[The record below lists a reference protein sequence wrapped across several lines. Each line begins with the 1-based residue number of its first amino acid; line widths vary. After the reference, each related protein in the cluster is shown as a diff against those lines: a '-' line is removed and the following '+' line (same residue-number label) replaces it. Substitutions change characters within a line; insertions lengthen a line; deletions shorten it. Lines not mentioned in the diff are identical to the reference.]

1 LSTPF
6 QNRLVGTII
15 VAAAAII
22 FLPDVLDGDKQSN
35 QADFEGIP
43 SAPKFEKNT
52 SSKTFP
58 AQLLKKIPQ
67 TTLAEDVALDDIATN
82 KSGELSTKNNVKPI
96 KSKGDG
102 TVKVNVLAKNQS
114 FEKNISKVSTSNSK
128 TSNINVSNI
137 KASKNRVVT
146 ANKSKNKSLPEKS
159 IASES
164 WVIQLGS
171 FRHKNN
177 VNELLSKL
185 KKNGYT
191 AFTKPIK
198 TKNGTLTKVFVGP
211 ALIKS
216 SLENKI
222 AKLKVL
228 TNVQGKVARFYPG
241 K

>member
-22 FLPDVLDGDKQSN
+22 FLPDVLDGDKQSY

-43 SAPKFEKNT
+43 SAPEFEKNT

-67 TTLAEDVALDDIATN
+67 TTLTEDIALDDIATN
-82 KSGELSTKNNVKPI
+82 KNEELPTQNNVESIKP
-96 KSKGDG
+96 KSDG
-102 TVKVNVLAKNQS
+102 TVKVNALAKNPS
-114 FEKNISKVSTSNSK
+114 FKKNKNKVSASDSK
-128 TSNINVSNI
+128 TVNTKLSNAKV
-137 KASKNRVVT
+137 AAT
-146 ANKSKNKSLPEKS
+146 NKSNRKPLPEKS